1 MKSKFN
7 FENLIPFMGLIVIA
21 LFFTIATKGR
31 IWTGQNLLSILDAA
45 LPLIVGGL
53 GMIFVVAQGSC
64 DMSQGSL
71 LALSGTIGALAAN
84 KFGVAALFPTV
95 IIIGILVGLLNG
107 VILSKFKVSSL
118 TITLAMLIALRALV
132 NVVSQGKA
140 IAVPAAVISLNNE
153 GIKIPICIIFIVIFI
168 YLFQYTKLG
177 YYSKVIGENEVVG
190 NYTGINVNKMKIIAF
205 VFSGVMASIVG
216 AFTLGRI
223 GGVDP
228 GMGNFFE
235 LEVMLALFVG
245 GVPVTGGMQS
255 RIYKLLIG
263 APTIALLENG
273 LVLCGIRAEFSEG
286 IEGLVLI
293 LIVIITL
300 RSYSKAP
307 SHKKS
312 SKAA

>member
-1 MKSKFN
+1 
-7 FENLIPFMGLIVIA
+7 
-21 LFFTIATKGR
+21 
-31 IWTGQNLLSILDAA
+31 
-45 LPLIVGGL
+45 
-53 GMIFVVAQGSC
+53 
-64 DMSQGSL
+64 
-71 LALSGTIGALAAN
+71 
-84 KFGVAALFPTV
+84 
-95 IIIGILVGLLNG
+95 
-107 VILSKFKVSSL
+107 
-118 TITLAMLIALRALV
+118 
-132 NVVSQGKA
+132 
-140 IAVPAAVISLNNE
+140 
-153 GIKIPICIIFIVIFI
+153 
-168 YLFQYTKLG
+168 
-177 YYSKVIGENEVVG
+177 
-190 NYTGINVNKMKIIAF
+190 MKIIAF